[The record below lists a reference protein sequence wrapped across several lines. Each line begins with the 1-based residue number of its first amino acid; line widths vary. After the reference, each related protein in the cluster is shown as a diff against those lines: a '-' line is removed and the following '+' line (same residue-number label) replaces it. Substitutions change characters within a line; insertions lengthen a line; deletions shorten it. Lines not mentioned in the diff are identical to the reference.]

1 VAPISSQR
9 GAAARAWDVEYA
21 AGRYRDEPPLP
32 FVADILAAAR
42 EHDLLGA
49 EGLYIGCGNGRNY
62 LPLVEGGLDL
72 VGLDVSAAALAQLA
86 GRAPERRQRL
96 IHGDL
101 SALPTGASYP
111 LVVGIQVFQH
121 GDRATAHE
129 HIEAAQARL
138 AGGGLFCLRVNAVG
152 TELEYEHDVIERDR
166 DGGFTVRYRA
176 GPKRGLRIH
185 FFAASELEA
194 LFAGYGALLTPR
206 IARTWRRPPAQGQWS
221 QWEAIYRKPV

>member
-1 VAPISSQR
+1 
-9 GAAARAWDVEYA
+9 
-21 AGRYRDEPPLP
+21 
-32 FVADILAAAR
+32 
-42 EHDLLGA
+42 
-49 EGLYIGCGNGRNY
+49 
-62 LPLVEGGLDL
+62 
-72 VGLDVSAAALAQLA
+72 
-86 GRAPERRQRL
+86 
-96 IHGDL
+96 
-101 SALPTGASYP
+101 
-111 LVVGIQVFQH
+111 VVGIQVFQH

-206 IARTWRRPPAQGQWS
+206 IARTWRRPPARGQWS